1 MEFWKSKFENFLMF
15 NKLKKFPVYQR
26 NRILKQDL
34 KSHGLLLL
42 STLIAGANYTISKFA
57 TPEYIAPS
65 AIILLRIIATILLFN
80 SIGLFIKEKIEKSD
94 RKKIF
99 LCALFG
105 VAFNQLLF
113 STGLSLTSPIN
124 ASLMMT
130 VTPIIV
136 LIISAIKG
144 FERITPIRILGLI
157 LGTIGTGALLLSGK
171 EQFQELFI
179 GDILVLLNAVSWAL
193 FLVIAKP
200 LLAKYHFIT
209 VSRWMFNLGFIL
221 VLPFSINSFLETKW
235 QNFDTTAYL
244 SIGFIIIFATYI
256 SYILNV
262 GVLKKVNP
270 SVAGSYIYLQP
281 VFAAVIA
288 LILGK
293 HELTTEKI
301 VYSILILT
309 GVFFINKQ
317 PHLKTRDQLYSN

>member
-1 MEFWKSKFENFLMF
+1 MF
-15 NKLKKFPVYQR
+15 NKLKNLPVYLR
-26 NRILKQDL
+26 NIILKQDL

-80 SIGLFIKEKIEKSD
+80 ALGFFVKEKIDLSD
-94 RKKIF
+94 RKRIF

-105 VAFNQLLF
+105 VACNQLLF
-113 STGLSLTSPIN
+113 YKGLSLTSPIN

-130 VTPIIV
+130 VSPIIV
-136 LIISAIKG
+136 LVISAING
-144 FERITPIRILGLI
+144 FERITPFRILGLL
-157 LGTIGTGALLLSGK
+157 LGTIGTSALLLSGK
-171 EQFQELFI
+171 DQFNELFI
-179 GDILVLLNAVSWAL
+179 GDTLVLLNAVSWAL

-209 VSRWMFNLGFIL
+209 VSRWMFNLGFFL
-221 VLPFSINSFLETKW
+221 VFPFSINSFMETKW
-235 QNFDTTAYL
+235 QNFDSTAYL

-281 VFAAVIA
+281 IFAAFIA
-288 LILGK
+288 LMLGK
-293 HELTTEKI
+293 DELTSEKI
-301 VYSILILT
+301 AYSILILT
-309 GVFFINKQ
+309 GVFLINKQ
-317 PHLKTRDQLYSN
+317 PHKKVRDQLYSN